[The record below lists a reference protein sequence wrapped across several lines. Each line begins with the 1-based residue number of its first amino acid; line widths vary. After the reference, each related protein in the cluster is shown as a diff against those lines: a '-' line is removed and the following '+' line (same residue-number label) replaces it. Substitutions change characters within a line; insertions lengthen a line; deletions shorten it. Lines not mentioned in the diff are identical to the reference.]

1 MMQKF
6 QKVYQVE
13 CVERCNYNRNVC
25 DANSENN
32 HKIQAT
38 EKFKHRKKY
47 LANNLKVS
55 ASIK

>member
-1 MMQKF
+1 MIQKF
-6 QKVYQVE
+6 QKVYLKGFVDH
-13 CVERCNYNRNVC
+13 CNCNRNVC